1 MMFSPIQS
9 KVGEPVWEIAW
20 LFPYQGDWTEADY
33 LALETNRLI
42 ELDNGR
48 LIFLPMPTMP
58 HQLILGELVCRFH
71 DFVRANRLGT
81 VLPAPL
87 PVRLWEGRYCEPD
100 IVFMNQARV
109 NALTGDYPDGADLL
123 VEVIIGDEEDRNRD
137 LKSKRTEY
145 ARAGVAEYW
154 IVDPKKKRVTVLT
167 LAGDE
172 YMAHG
177 EFKEGE
183 RATSVLLDGFAVAV
197 TAVFAAAES
206 GNR

>member
-1 MMFSPIQS
+1 MLKPTQS
-9 KVGEPVWEIAW
+9 EVGEPVWEIAR

-48 LIFLPMPTMP
+48 LIFLPMPTVA

-71 DFVRANRLGT
+71 DFVRANHLGT

-87 PVRLWEGRYCEPD
+87 PVRLGEGRYCEPD

-109 NALTGDYPDGADLL
+109 NAIEGDYPDGADLL
-123 VEVIIGDEEDRNRD
+123 VEVVIGDEEDRKRD
-137 LKSKRTEY
+137 LKSKRAEY

-154 IVDPKKKRVTVLT
+154 IVDPQKRQIIVLT
-167 LAGDE
+167 LAEDE
-172 YMAHG
+172 YVEHG
-177 EFKEGE
+177 MFSEGE

-197 TAVFAAAES
+197 TAVFAAADP

>member
-1 MMFSPIQS
+1 MQS
-9 KVGEPVWEIAW
+9 EVGEPVWGIAR

-33 LALETNRLI
+33 RALETNRLI

-48 LIFLPMPTMP
+48 LIFLPMPTVA

-71 DFVRANRLGT
+71 DFVRANHLGT

-109 NALTGDYPDGADLL
+109 NAIEGDYPDGADLL
-123 VEVIIGDEEDRNRD
+123 VEVVIGDEEDRKRD
-137 LKSKRTEY
+137 LKSKRAEY

-154 IVDPKKKRVTVLT
+154 IVDPQKRQIIVLT
-167 LAGDE
+167 LAEDE
-172 YMAHG
+172 YVEHST
-177 EFKEGE
+177 FSEGE
-183 RATSVLLDGFAVAV
+183 RATSVLLGGFGVEV
-197 TAVFAAAES
+197 TAVFAAAEF

>member
-1 MMFSPIQS
+1 MFSPIQS
-9 KVGEPVWEIAW
+9 KVGEPVWEIAR

-48 LIFLPMPTMP
+48 LIFLPMPTMA
-58 HQLILGELVCRFH
+58 HQLILGELICRFH

-109 NALTGDYPDGADLL
+109 NAIEGDYPKGADLL
-123 VEVIIGDEEDRNRD
+123 VEVVIGDEADRERD
-137 LKSKRTEY
+137 LKNKREEY
-145 ARAGVAEYW
+145 ALAGITEYW
-154 IVDPKKKRVTVLT
+154 IVDPQKRQIMVLT
-167 LAGDE
+167 LAEDE
-172 YMAHG
+172 YAVHDN
-177 EFKEGE
+177 FQEGE
-183 RATSVLLDGFAVAV
+183 RATSVLLDGFGVEV
-197 TAVFAAAES
+197 TAVFAAADP